1 MLLANKNTVDK
12 YMIDNWTSTPIA
24 FDLENFTMPSNKR
37 WISVQ
42 LMQYDRELIG
52 LAPQHGRKLD
62 YGLIIVKVYDTSF
75 TKSYLLVDEV
85 IKMLECVTMLNSDG
99 TQLLVGL
106 GTPDASGYED
116 LQNGVFRTTI
126 NFEVKKYN

>member
-24 FDLENFTMPSNKR
+24 FDLENFTMPSTKR

-85 IKMLECVTMLNSDG
+85 IKMLECVTMSNSDG
-99 TQLLVGL
+99 TQLMVGL
-106 GTPDASGYED
+106 GTPDVNGYED

-126 NFEVKKYN
+126 NFKVKKYN

>member
-12 YMIDNWTSTPIA
+12 YMIDNWTSTAIA

-85 IKMLECVTMLNSDG
+85 IKMLECVTMSNSDG
-99 TQLLVGL
+99 TQLMVGL

-126 NFEVKKYN
+126 NFEVKNYN

>member
-12 YMIDNWTSTPIA
+12 YMIDNWTSTPVA

-52 LAPQHGRKLD
+52 LGPQHGRKLD

-85 IKMLECVTMLNSDG
+85 IKMLECVTMSNSDG
-99 TQLLVGL
+99 TQLMVGL

>member
-52 LAPQHGRKLD
+52 LGPQHGRKLD

-85 IKMLECVTMLNSDG
+85 IKMLECVTMSNSDG
-99 TQLLVGL
+99 TQLMVGL